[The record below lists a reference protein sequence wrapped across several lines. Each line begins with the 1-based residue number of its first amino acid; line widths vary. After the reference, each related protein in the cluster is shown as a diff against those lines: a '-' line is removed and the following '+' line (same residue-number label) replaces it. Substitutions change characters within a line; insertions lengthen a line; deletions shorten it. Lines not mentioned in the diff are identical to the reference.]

1 MNYAIRNTL
10 ILSILLVLVILGFLI
25 GNTFNATKFKEIR
38 IIYENNQKKLDDIV
52 AANPDMNDQDIFV
65 KSLKDLEREAQRE
78 SKLIPQYNNPTI
90 TFKYLLEIC
99 DNFCPGLTFNFTYKG
114 QTPVEGVSFNTYSI
128 NGTATMR
135 TLYSFI
141 YQLEKQYILYV
152 IESIKIQEQIDEGT
166 VANNVNFT
174 IVFNAYFEETTHD
187 IGKIPF
193 RKLKYKNI
201 EYNPFY
207 TRIHH
212 PLPEELEKG
221 YLNTKFAEIIG
232 LTPDSVF
239 MKDQTG
245 KVHIL
250 KTGDKVAYGILKSIN
265 WKDQYAIFQL
275 NEIGITK
282 NIKLYLNEL
291 KEESK

>member
-25 GNTFNATKFKEIR
+25 GNTFNATKFKEIK

-52 AANPDMNDQDIFV
+52 AANPDMNDQDIFI
-65 KSLKDLEREAQRE
+65 KSLKDLEMEAQRE
-78 SKLIPQYNNPTI
+78 SKLIPQKNDPTI

-99 DNFCPGLTFNFTYKG
+99 DNFCPDLTFNFNYRG
-114 QTPVEGVSFNTYSI
+114 QTSEEGVSFNTYSI
-128 NGTATMR
+128 NGTATIR

-141 YQLEKQYILYV
+141 YQLEKQYLLYV
-152 IESIKIQEQIDEGT
+152 IESIKIREEVEEGT
-166 VANNVNFT
+166 VAHNVNFT
-174 IVFNAYFEETTHD
+174 IVFKAYYEESTHD
-187 IGKIPF
+187 FGQIPF

-201 EYNPFY
+201 DYNPFY
-207 TRIHH
+207 TRIHQ
-212 PLPEELEKG
+212 PLPDELEKG
-221 YLNTKFAEIIG
+221 YINTKSSEIIG

-239 MKDQTG
+239 MKDQSG

-250 KTGDKVAYGILKSIN
+250 KSGDKVAYGILKSIN